1 MISLIPCPKPPTPP
15 SCWPATRNFEAPR
28 RGPRPSCRRPTQAPG
43 RRLPSKLGL
52 ACTLPAQKARVDHCH
67 RVSNS
72 RRYGLCEAQPS
83 FLRVPALTLLDI
95 HCTVHAAVRER
106 KRERERSTT
115 QQATA
120 VVGGRTH
127 NNRCCQLHP
136 RQQTSKPIVTCA
148 ATAYRVHTYLSGY
161 LPDNHS
167 ITGLAFQGC
176 AALRPTAA
184 SNTQVF
190 IIWTRTVLN
199 RSRQKEVHGQDKAP
213 RFP

>member
-1 MISLIPCPKPPTPP
+1 M
-15 SCWPATRNFEAPR
+15 
-28 RGPRPSCRRPTQAPG
+28 
-43 RRLPSKLGL
+43 
-52 ACTLPAQKARVDHCH
+52 
-67 RVSNS
+67 SNS
-72 RRYGLCEAQPS
+72 RRYGRCEAQPS
-83 FLRVPALTLLDI
+83 FFRVPALTLLDI
-95 HCTVHAAVRER
+95 HCTVHAAVGGR
-106 KRERERSTT
+106 KRERESSTT

-136 RQQTSKPIVTCA
+136 RQQTSQPIVTCA

-199 RSRQKEVHGQDKAP
+199 RSRQKRGPRPRQSSQVSLGKRAALFISNVHHSPSARSLTLLSVRFLVLWLWLHLSGSLARSCSGQASHLP
-213 RFP
+213 ARIPLLISVRRLHW